1 MTSKDT
7 HTPKVIAI
15 STSESPDMAVF
26 GLSDEHL
33 KEAMAEISMYLLAT
47 GANLAYG
54 GDLRRHGFTELLF
67 ELSLRYHRTDRD
79 NETRV
84 IDYLAWPVHIRMT
97 VDELDAIAD
106 ELVGSG
112 QLALIGIGG
121 MRLSLEERRELPR
134 HEPDD
139 HEWSTG
145 LTAMRQLMRAET
157 DVRILLGGR
166 VEGYKGC
173 MPGIAEEAL
182 LSLQVGQAAFLLG
195 GFGGCT
201 RDIAET
207 LGLVDAW
214 AGSRTA
220 WPGRQQ
226 FERYTPDGLQNG
238 LSVKENQVL
247 AHTPYIDQAVTLV
260 LQGLH
265 RLRNGK
271 TNTTPGQEGGNNA

>member
-1 MTSKDT
+1 MTSKNIQ
-7 HTPKVIAI
+7 TPNAIAI
-15 STSESPDMAVF
+15 STSESPDMALF

-33 KEAMAEISMYLLAT
+33 KEAMAEIAMYLLAT

-54 GDLRRHGFTELLF
+54 GDLRRNGFTELLF
-67 ELSLRYHRTDRD
+67 ELSLRYRRTDRND
-79 NETRV
+79 ETRV

-97 VDELDAIAD
+97 AAKLNAIDAEL
-106 ELVGSG
+106 GGTS
-112 QLALIGIGG
+112 QLALIGIDGR
-121 MRLSLEERRELPR
+121 RLSLEERREFPT

-139 HEWSTG
+139 NEWSAG
-145 LTAMRQLMRAET
+145 LTAMRQLMCAET
-157 DVRILLGGR
+157 DARILLGGR

-214 AGSRTA
+214 VGSRLA
-220 WPGRQQ
+220 WPGRWR
-226 FERYTPDGLQNG
+226 FERYAPNELQNG
-238 LSVKENQVL
+238 LSVEENQAL
-247 AHTPYIDQAVTLV
+247 ARTPYIDQAVTLV

-265 RLRNGK
+265 RLRNGI
-271 TNTTPGQEGGNNA
+271 TNATPGQGGGK